1 MAQKAECPQ
10 LHRTKKGSA
19 AREDGAAAFFFP
31 LDIGIGAKA

>member
-1 MAQKAECPQ
+1 